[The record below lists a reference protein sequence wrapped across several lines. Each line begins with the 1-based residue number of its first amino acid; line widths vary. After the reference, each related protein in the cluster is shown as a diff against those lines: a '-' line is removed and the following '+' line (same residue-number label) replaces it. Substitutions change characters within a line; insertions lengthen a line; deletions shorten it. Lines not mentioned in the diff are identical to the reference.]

1 MKRNKNIGI
10 VTSSR
15 ADFYLLEKIIFNLKR
30 KSNLKLLIT
39 GTHHSKK
46 YGYSYRYISKI
57 KNCKKINIKID
68 THQTTKKKI
77 ILNAGKI
84 FKNCSKI
91 FDKEKLDI
99 LIVLGDRFEL
109 LPFASSAVIFNVPIV
124 HIHGGEITHGSTDD
138 QVRHSI
144 SKLSNYHFTSN
155 NEYKKRLIQMGEKK
169 ENIFNYGS
177 LGVENAL
184 KTKFLSRK
192 VLEEKF
198 KIKFIKKNVLVNYHP
213 ETAVK
218 KDISKDFEKVMY
230 SCKRF
235 KNVNFIFTY
244 PNFDNKSN
252 SIIKILTKYNRLY
265 KNFFVIKNFGQRAF
279 FSIVRNVDFVM
290 GNSSSG
296 IIEVPALKKPTI
308 NIGIRQSGRVK
319 TKSIFD
325 CKTEKKSII
334 SMMKFLF
341 VKKHVSKIKY
351 NTFHNPN
358 TSKKICSKILGLN
371 INKTFPKKFID
382 VNKDL

>member
-15 ADFYLLEKIIFNLKR
+15 ADFYLLENIILNLKT
-30 KSNLKLLIT
+30 KSNLKLIIT

-46 YGYSYRYISKI
+46 YGYSYGYISKI
-57 KNCKKINIKID
+57 LNCKKINIKIN
-68 THQTTKKKI
+68 TFKTTKEKI
-77 ILNAGKI
+77 VSNAGKI
-84 FKNCSKI
+84 FKKCSKI
-91 FDKEKLDI
+91 FNKEKLDI
-99 LIVLGDRFEL
+99 LIVLGDRFEI
-109 LPFASSAVIFNVPIV
+109 LPFVSSAVIFNIPVA

-155 NEYKKRLIQMGEKK
+155 NKYKKRLIQMGEKK
-169 ENIFNYGS
+169 ENIFNFGS
-177 LGVENAL
+177 LGIENAL
-184 KTKFLSRK
+184 KTKYFSKKL
-192 VLEEKF
+192 LEEKF
-198 KIKFIKKNVLVNYHP
+198 KIKFVKKNVLVNYHP

-218 KDISKDFEKVMY
+218 KNIAKDFEKIMH
-230 SCKRF
+230 SCKKF

-252 SIIKILTKYNRLY
+252 SIINILRKYNKLN

-279 FSIVRNVDFVM
+279 FSIIKNVDFVM

-296 IIEVPALKKPTI
+296 VIEVPALKKPTI

-325 CKTEKKSII
+325 CKTEKKSIVN
-334 SMMKFLF
+334 MMKFLF
-341 VKKHVSKIKY
+341 IKKHVDKINY
-351 NTFHNPN
+351 NTLKYLN
-358 TSKKICSKILGLN
+358 TSNRICSKILGLN
-371 INKTFPKKFID
+371 LKKTFPKKFID
-382 VNKDL
+382 VDKDL